1 MALEPRQE
9 RILFAVIK
17 EYIRT
22 AEPVGSSAILNRYN
36 PGCSSAT
43 IRNDMAE
50 LEAGGYITQ
59 PHTSAGRVPLDKAY
73 RYYVNLLLDHAILPP
88 AEAPVIDMEYREA
101 SSRIEYVIEHTSR
114 ILSNITRYSALILAP
129 RLRKSLFK
137 YLKLVPIT
145 DASILMVM
153 LTNTGSVMNK
163 KIDLS
168 FPLDPADLEKITNIL
183 NERLREAP
191 VETFGCC
198 LAGLAL
204 GEANENILSQIQ
216 DAAIHMAEIEND
228 RVVRSGVTQLFDLPE
243 FKDIQKLKKIMEL
256 LDQEELIAEIL
267 NKTFSAP
274 GIRVYIG
281 KENRLCQME
290 DISMITA
297 TYNLGRE
304 PVGILGVIGPTRMN
318 YDKVI
323 SVVNYVAES
332 LSGKLQEFSIG

>member
-1 MALEPRQE
+1 MALDPRQE
-9 RILFAVIK
+9 RILLAVIK

-22 AEPVGSSAILNRYN
+22 AEPVGSAAILSRYN
-36 PGCSSAT
+36 LGCSSAT
-43 IRNDMAE
+43 VRNDMAE

-73 RYYVNLLLDHAILPP
+73 RYYVNLLLNHAILPP
-88 AEAPVIDMEYREA
+88 AEAPVIDMEYREP
-101 SSRIEYVIEHTSR
+101 SFHIESVIEHTSR
-114 ILSNITRYSALILAP
+114 ILASITRYSALILVP

-145 DASILMVM
+145 DESVLMVM
-153 LTNTGSVMNK
+153 LTNTGSIMNK
-163 KIDLS
+163 KIDLFS
-168 FPLDPADLEKITNIL
+168 PIAPADLEKITNIL
-183 NERLREAP
+183 NERLRGVP
-191 VETFGCC
+191 VGTLGWS
-198 LAGLAL
+198 LANIAS
-204 GEANENILSQIQ
+204 GEVNENILSQIQ
-216 DAAIHMAEIEND
+216 NAAIQMAEIEGG
-228 RVVRSGVTQLFDLPE
+228 RIVRSGATQLFDLPE
-243 FKDIQKLKKIMEL
+243 FKDLHKLKRIMEL
-256 LDQEELIAEIL
+256 LEQEELIAEIL

-281 KENRLCQME
+281 KENRLGQME

-304 PVGILGVIGPTRMN
+304 PVGILGVLGPTRMN